1 MTGNDYRLWLALAL
15 SIISLIW
22 NEKNRRHTNAMA
34 SKLRKES
41 IRLEEFRSMVKD
53 PLRDAL
59 AACEEVSQRA
69 EALATS
75 GKALHEL
82 RENVSELNTEA
93 ILALTNLENRL
104 VDANNSIFANDAN
117 WLDEFEPKQDLIYQK
132 LDLAA
137 NENRPEEVR
146 RRALSEIKTSFV
158 SLRVDT
164 NAKIDA
170 EIDTLSSS
178 S

>member
-1 MTGNDYRLWLALAL
+1 LTSTDYRLWLALAL
-15 SIISLIW
+15 SIVSLLW
-22 NEKNRRHTNAMA
+22 NEKNRRHTNTMA
-34 SKLRKES
+34 SKLRRES

-59 AACEEVSQRA
+59 AACEEVAQRA

-75 GKALHEL
+75 GKTLLEL
-82 RENVSELNTEA
+82 RGDISDLNTEA
-93 ILALTNLENRL
+93 ISALSDLENRL

-117 WLDEFEPKQDLIYQK
+117 WLEKFEPKQDLIYQK

-137 NENRPEEVR
+137 NDIRPEDVR
-146 RRALSEIKTSFV
+146 RRALSEIKTGLV

-170 EIDTLSSS
+170 EIETLSSS